1 MQEENIGCVL
11 VSKVQ
16 GVWEICTLF
25 TIAAEIPPV
34 FPPAYNDAQVLCL
47 WGWWETLPNPL

>member
-1 MQEENIGCVL
+1 MQEENIGGVL

-25 TIAAEIPPV
+25 PTAAEIPPV
-34 FPPAYNDAQVLCL
+34 FPPAYNDA
-47 WGWWETLPNPL
+47 